1 MSRAAGLAD
10 ERGSG
15 TMLMVGVLGVL
26 LALATATIWAAGYLA
41 AAHKARA
48 AADLA
53 ALSGAVAIQAGAD
66 GCAAARRVAV
76 DNGTELSACDRV
88 GDQVDFV
95 ISVEVARPVRTGIP
109 GLPAQVTAVAH
120 AAPHQCT
127 GEPGSAA
134 CAHP

>member
-26 LALATATIWAAGYLA
+26 LALGAAAIWAAGYVA

-53 ALSGAVAIQAGAD
+53 ALSAAVAIEAGAD
-66 GCAAARRVAV
+66 GCAVARRVATG
-76 DNGTELSACDRV
+76 NGTTLSVCDRV
-88 GDQVDFV
+88 GDHVDFV
-95 ISVEVARPVRTGIP
+95 VSVEVVRPVRTGVP
-109 GLPAQVTAVAH
+109 GLPAEVTAAAH
-120 AAPHQCT
+120 AGPRR
-127 GEPGSAA
+127 
-134 CAHP
+134 

>member
-1 MSRAAGLAD
+1 
-10 ERGSG
+10 
-15 TMLMVGVLGVL
+15 MLMVGVLGVL
-26 LALATATIWAAGYLA
+26 LALGAAAIWAAGYLA

-53 ALSGAVAIQAGAD
+53 ALSGAVTIQAGGD
-66 GCAAARRVAV
+66 GCAAARRVAG

-95 ISVEVARPVRTGIP
+95 ISIEVVRRVRTGIP

-120 AAPHQCT
+120 AGPYPCA
-127 GEPGSAA
+127 EPGSAV

>member
-1 MSRAAGLAD
+1 MPVVSPD

-15 TMLMVGVLGVL
+15 TMLMIGVLGVL
-26 LALATATIWAAGYLA
+26 LALGTAAMWAAGYLA

-53 ALSGAVAIQAGAD
+53 ALSAAVAIEAGAD
-66 GCAAARRVAV
+66 GCATARRVAV
-76 DNGTELSACDRV
+76 DNGTTLSGCDRF

-95 ISVEVARPVRTGIP
+95 ISIEVARSVRRGVA

-120 AAPHQCT
+120 AGPRL
-127 GEPGSAA
+127 
-134 CAHP
+134 